1 MIVWTLIHVP
11 GQPTPSQ
18 STWLDQRVS
27 SWPKLANQLASPR
40 NFQLESWEPESV
52 KWPRG
57 AEPERRDQ
65 ARAGIHAATNRS
77 QVQAEVLGGQKRHRK
92 AKKKKQIWRKRQGDR
107 GHLALAKIV
116 ATVIANF
123 HNTLHWSLFNRL
135 MCVNS
140 FHPHSNPIKRVLL
153 SLVYR
158 WGNWGTLT
166 FCPSLE
172 CPSEWLLGHHRD
184 PTDFTCTY
192 LSGFLVRS

>member
-1 MIVWTLIHVP
+1 MVEKLGRHLLTQQSDWVNMTSLGTFQWKRHSITSWYSCHTFTTHMKIYNWASEEAGFAVAGHMHVHVP

-92 AKKKKQIWRKRQGDR
+92 AKKKSKFGGKDR
-107 GHLALAKIV
+107 E
-116 ATVIANF
+116 TEVI
-123 HNTLHWSLFNRL
+123 
-135 MCVNS
+135 
-140 FHPHSNPIKRVLL
+140 
-153 SLVYR
+153 
-158 WGNWGTLT
+158 
-166 FCPSLE
+166 
-172 CPSEWLLGHHRD
+172 
-184 PTDFTCTY
+184 
-192 LSGFLVRS
+192 